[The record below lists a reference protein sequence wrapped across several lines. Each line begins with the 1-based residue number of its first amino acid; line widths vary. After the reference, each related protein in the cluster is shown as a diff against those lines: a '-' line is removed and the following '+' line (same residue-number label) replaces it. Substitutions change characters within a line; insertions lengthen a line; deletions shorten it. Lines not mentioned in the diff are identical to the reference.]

1 MWWILSFVISSSLVR
16 VYAPIHEVKLTRD
29 VELVAVFKDSFDLI
43 VKSYAEIPPYPYRVI
58 IEDMEQEILS
68 RKEGY
73 HSFDGFVDT
82 FTQIAFNYADIA
94 VLDTVGWSYE
104 GRPILV
110 MKLSDEPQV
119 DEHEP
124 ALLFVGLHHARE
136 WPSLEIVLFFA
147 DTLTRAY
154 GYDSLITE
162 LINSCEVYLLP
173 CLNPDGYVYCH
184 DEGNDWRKNRHYF
197 EEFGTYGVDLNRNY
211 GGATNGDY
219 EGDWGSIVSWAVSHG
234 PGSQVYTGEA
244 PFSELETQALR
255 DLILQEDFVF
265 AVSYHTYGEMVIWP
279 WGYTFECA
287 PDSTIL
293 EDIGNEMASRIT
305 RQSGYS
311 TYTAQQSSML
321 YPTSG
326 DMCDWVYGY
335 SLYMRGYPTFPYTVE
350 ACAEFHPPAEYL
362 HQIVCENFDAAIYL
376 MAVADSIQ
384 GLRVPWIVSPVITGV
399 DYEDTILTVEWHPPV
414 PGYRYALE
422 KSVGWSWHIDSA
434 ESETNWW
441 VSNGFVRSGDRS
453 YSGSYSYFSNI
464 DEYSAEHTHWMVTP
478 IAFPVDT
485 ADTVAF
491 AIWYDIEYLWDR
503 GFFEVSTNGREWHVI
518 DDFTG
523 SSDGWEVKSYPLRD
537 YAGKSIYLRFRYTVD
552 TYVFGGGM
560 YVDDIKIKRPDTVV
574 TIDTCIIDTFYRL
587 VVTPGEY
594 YLRVRGEG
602 IRGWGDWSAWYRV
615 TTETGIVSYSTKG
628 WHVQANIVTN
638 VLEIQHA
645 GEVKLNMFDIMGRK
659 VYEMQLNGRG
669 VTKVSVRELPPGV
682 YFIHDMNGTTQR
694 IAVIKRN
701 GSMQNAD

>member
-1 MWWILSFVISSSLVR
+1 MVWWILSFMINSSLVR

-29 VELVAVFKDSFDLI
+29 VELVAVFKDSFDVI

-82 FTQIAFNYADIA
+82 FTQIAIDHADIA
-94 VLDTVGWSYE
+94 VLDTIGWSYE

-110 MKLSDEPQV
+110 MKLSDDPQV

-197 EEFGTYGVDLNRNY
+197 EEFDTYGVDLNRNY

-219 EGDWGSIVSWAVSHG
+219 EGDWGSMVSWAVSHG

-305 RQSGYS
+305 CQSGYS

-350 ACAEFHPPAEYL
+350 ACAEFHPPAECI
-362 HQIVCENFDAAIYL
+362 HQVVRENFDAAVYL
-376 MAVADSIQ
+376 MAVADSIE

-399 DYEDTILTVEWHPPV
+399 DYQDTILTVEWHPPV

-453 YSGSYSYFSNI
+453 YSGSYSYFSNL
-464 DEYSAEHTHWMVTP
+464 DEYAAEHTHWMVTP

-485 ADTVAF
+485 ADTVTF

-523 SSDGWEVKSYPLRD
+523 SSEGWEVKSYPLGD

-552 TYVFGGGM
+552 TYVFGEGM

-574 TIDTCIIDTFYRL
+574 TIDTCITDTVYRF
-587 VVTPGEY
+587 VATPGTY

-615 TTETGIVSYSTKG
+615 TTETGIASYSTKG

-645 GEVKLNMFDIMGRK
+645 GDVKLNMFDIMGRK
-659 VYEMQLNGRG
+659 VYEMQLNNRG
-669 VTKVSVRELPPGV
+669 VTKVSVRNLPPGV
-682 YFIHDMNGTTQR
+682 YFIHDTNGITQR
-694 IAVIKRN
+694 IAVVR
-701 GSMQNAD
+701 